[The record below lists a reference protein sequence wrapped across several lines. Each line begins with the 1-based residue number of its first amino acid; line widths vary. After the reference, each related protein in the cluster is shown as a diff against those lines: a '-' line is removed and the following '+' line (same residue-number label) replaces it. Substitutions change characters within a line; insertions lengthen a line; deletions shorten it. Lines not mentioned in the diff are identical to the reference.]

1 MKRISS
7 RQTFFIKRIFPAIW
21 FGVLV
26 LVLVVSIAA
35 PAARKGLLPGMLFV
49 PLIMA
54 VFGFVIMKKL
64 VFDLADEV
72 WDDGDALVVKSKGWE
87 ERIDL
92 ANIINVSSST
102 MTNPPRVTLTLRD
115 PCHLGKE
122 ITFFPQ
128 KGPGFFGRPIIAAQL
143 VERIEEK
150 RRAGR

>member
-7 RQTFFIKRIFPAIW
+7 RQTFFIKRIFPAFW
-21 FGVLV
+21 FGVL
-26 LVLVVSIAA
+26 LLVVIVPFAK
-35 PAARKGLLPGMLFV
+35 PATRKVLQPGMLIV

-54 VFGFVIMKKL
+54 VFGIVIMKKL

-72 WDDGDALVVKSKGWE
+72 WDDGDALLVKSKGWE

-92 ANIINVSSST
+92 SNIINVSSST
-102 MTNPPRVTLTLRD
+102 MTNPPRVTLTLREAG
-115 PCHLGKE
+115 HLGKE

-128 KGPGFFGRPIIAAQL
+128 RGPGFLGRPTIGAQL